1 MPRAALAILLIA
13 TAVAGRAQYAG
24 GPLVGHI
31 EGDRYFAPNGSYQ
44 VAIPV
49 RPKMGA
55 IVTDT
60 PNVVTFKDDYDTLFT
75 IASFPLDASQR
86 WLLSENGTRE
96 YLRRFFND
104 YVLPDFRHA
113 FKGVEV
119 EDKGVFMPE
128 FLDGVLVIY
137 TLLPGGSMFADD
149 LAVIDPNQKPP
160 VAKRGNM
167 LFVKNGFV
175 FVVST
180 ELAERVTEGSAY
192 SMKPAEENTVLREK
206 LTDMASKIR
215 FPKSPPSP

>member
-1 MPRAALAILLIA
+1 
-13 TAVAGRAQYAG
+13 
-24 GPLVGHI
+24 
-31 EGDRYFAPNGSYQ
+31 
-44 VAIPV
+44 
-49 RPKMGA
+49 
-55 IVTDT
+55 
-60 PNVVTFKDDYDTLFT
+60 
-75 IASFPLDASQR
+75 
-86 WLLSENGTRE
+86 
-96 YLRRFFND
+96 
-104 YVLPDFRHA
+104 
-113 FKGVEV
+113 
-119 EDKGVFMPE
+119 
-128 FLDGVLVIY
+128 
-137 TLLPGGSMFADD
+137 MFADD